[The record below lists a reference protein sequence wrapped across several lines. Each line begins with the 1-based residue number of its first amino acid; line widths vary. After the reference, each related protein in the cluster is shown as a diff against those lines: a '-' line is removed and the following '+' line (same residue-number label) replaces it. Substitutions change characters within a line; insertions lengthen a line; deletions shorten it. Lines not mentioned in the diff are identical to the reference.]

1 MVQDDFVRVQPAVDL
16 RNLSYVSILVG
27 GTDGIDMGNL
37 ELDKYYTPL
46 PEADDKKL
54 FEGVNASGEIQ

>member
-1 MVQDDFVRVQPAVDL
+1 
-16 RNLSYVSILVG
+16 
-27 GTDGIDMGNL
+27 MGNL